1 MAGFKLDFFKGLRPR
16 ITATKL
22 GLGEAQTAQNVL
34 LGSGDLEPIPDKAT
48 TQSTVIEP
56 GTIYRYKDDSGNLWF
71 EWIARVNVAQGPIK
85 NDSYNRVYYTG
96 ALQGDGK
103 PKFTTNELADGG
115 GGGPYPEG
123 WQYIGV
129 PAPTSPLTASVVQ
142 LPEDV
147 DPGLR
152 QANQFFTDTFEIDQ
166 ILYKEYPGAGND
178 DEYWQLDTSA
188 SPEGGIL
195 FDLLPGTAFRIKSV
209 INNSRV
215 TLESATEPGITM
227 RTINSDKTTV
237 FDWDPFVYNS
247 STRTADFVGWRIPA
261 GMQVTIPDHKLAVGD
276 IIVCSATNFAPIY
289 FPPDTQNFYEDD
301 WAVDS
306 SHYLGGLTV
315 WDVRDASI
323 SASATPG
330 DTPFFMLG
338 SFYYDV
344 DRASSEVSELEDRTY
359 VYTYVNSY
367 GEEGPPSDPSEVTP
381 QLDGKDVTLT
391 NIAMPPTIGY
401 DITNIRIYR
410 SNSTEAGTE
419 YQFVKEIGLS
429 VSTTDSVL
437 SEDLG
442 EVIPSTSWDPPPS
455 GMKGIVDMPNGM
467 MVGYSGKTVHFAEPY
482 FPHAYPPE
490 YDQAIAFDI
499 VGTAAFGTSVAVLT
513 TGWPYIV
520 TGTHPRNASV
530 RPVKVNY
537 ACSSAESIAT
547 DGDNV
552 YYAAEEGLV
561 ELGARGAR
569 LVTETFADKS
579 DWSAYSPSTMV
590 GTFYDGRYHG
600 FWGFDASA
608 VETEIVAEVSGT
620 VTDADES
627 DIRDGSKTII
637 LTLTNDLWV
646 TAGTSFDNQRQN
658 IIDGIS
664 DTAASPQT
672 NGWDNILRDTNLSV
686 TDVVRTSDTV
696 VTITLPASP
705 TYSIDS
711 AETIQPTIPAAA
723 LQVSNAAVVTGSTF
737 KIEWERAASSV
748 AITGTIDGAAEA
760 DIVTGGDTVILT
772 LTNDTWI
779 SVADGFN
786 TYRATLA
793 LGLKASTNEIFGWND
808 TVPHEILVA
817 SVVRTS
823 DTVVTITLPA
833 IADYAVTDNESI
845 TAEVPYQILE
855 TQEDVNVTSGNSVGI
870 LATGEPSALFSG
882 TATDSMTENEVIAGA
897 KVLDITLTNE
907 TFVAAGT
914 GPIGTTA
921 QSEAL
926 LAAITAT
933 ADPTAGWNAQ
943 VRDNFVVG
951 DLTRVSSTVA
961 RVTLGAEA
969 SYAIDGDETI
979 GCIIPS
985 GVLTGGVALAVSNSF
1000 SVTNQNPVTCVLSG
1014 TVDVTPNIQED
1025 DIVDGGKTIILTLS
1039 QDTWL
1044 AAGTGPIGSTANT
1057 QAIINGID
1065 SAQAEGTGWDAVVK
1079 AGLTPATDVVRTS
1092 DTVCTIT
1099 LPAEATYDITA
1110 QETITATIP
1119 AAALNISAA
1128 AVVASPTFEVDVDVP
1143 ASCAVTGTAD
1153 GAADTDIIAGGKT
1166 ILLTISDDEWVAAG
1180 TTFDNQRQN
1189 IIDGLDAASSPAGG
1203 WNTQVRDVMG
1213 VSTVVRT
1220 SDTLVT
1226 ITLPATAAYDIN
1238 AAEVITVTVPASAL
1252 EQSSIAVTGDVTVDV
1267 SATTSS
1273 TSKLVFT
1280 YSDTSSS
1287 DDFIQQTH
1295 YDIAYQYTAVESFGG
1310 ATGGETAHKGAYSAS
1325 LDRWVFWV
1333 GDVFGF
1339 DSLYTIEGDAYGTAT
1354 ARTSSMASQDSV
1366 GQVFR
1371 SDALGYFLNR
1381 SRAGLEYSVN
1391 GQTGWTDITSAAENP
1406 LTAGGSPTWD
1416 LYNASGYARHDILYG
1431 GADYLYAV
1439 IRNYDH
1445 NVLVRSAD
1453 MSGANTPATNWTHE
1467 LTTPFTTT
1475 NDLYAAYGSG
1485 NGRII
1490 MWGADTVDGNAQ
1502 NQGIAYMSHGG
1513 TTLLQCTN
1521 LSSTPSFGSTAADM
1535 PLWIVYGNGKWVA
1548 MNTDGEIATVAGGSE
1563 TDASNWTK
1571 GTTISIGTDHIVR
1584 SMWYDDGSGGDD
1596 GHGFVMVATKFLT
1609 GEFEVWTSTNGTSWT
1624 KEVDGTDKRSIRAFT
1639 KYIQDGSD
1647 LA

>member
-22 GLGEAQTAQNVL
+22 GVGEAQTAQNLL

-48 TQSTVIEP
+48 EQALSIEA
-56 GTIYRYKDDSGNLWF
+56 GTIYRYKDTSGNLWF

-103 PKFTTNELADGG
+103 PKFTTNELADIDSV
-115 GGGPYPEG
+115 GPYPEG

-152 QANQFFTDTFEIDQ
+152 QANQFFTDTFEVDQ
-166 ILYKEYPGAGND
+166 ILYKTYPGSGD
-178 DEYWQLDTSA
+178 DVEIWNLA
-188 SPEGGIL
+188 SGAEGGIL
-195 FDLLPGTAFRIKSV
+195 FDLLPGTAFRVKSV

-227 RTINSDKTTV
+227 RTLNSDKTTV
-237 FDWDPFVYNS
+237 YDWDPFDYS
-247 STRTADFVGWRIPA
+247 GSTRTADFIGWRVPA
-261 GMQVTIPDHKLAVGD
+261 GMQVTIPDHKLSVGD
-276 IIVCSATNFAPIY
+276 IIVCSATNFAPIL
-289 FPPDTQNFYEDD
+289 FPGAAQDFHEND
-301 WAVDS
+301 WAVDA
-306 SHYLGGLTV
+306 SHYLAGLTV
-315 WDVRDASI
+315 WDVRDASVTPT
-323 SASATPG
+323 ATEG
-330 DTPFFMLG
+330 EDQFFMLG

-391 NIAMPPTIGY
+391 DIAMPPTIGY
-401 DITNIRIYR
+401 DVTNIRIYR

-429 VSTTDSVL
+429 VSATDDVL

-455 GMKGIVDMPNGM
+455 NMKGIVDMPNGM
-467 MVGYSGKTVHFAEPY
+467 MVGFSGKTVHFAEPY

-490 YDQAIAFDI
+490 YDQAIAYDI
-499 VGTAAFGTSVAVLT
+499 VGTAAFGTSVAILT

-530 RPVKVNY
+530 RPIKVNY
-537 ACSSAESIAT
+537 ACASAESIAT

-561 ELGARGAR
+561 EVGARGAR

-579 DWSAYSPSTMV
+579 DWSAYSPSSMIS
-590 GTFYDGRYHG
+590 GFFDGRYYG
-600 FWGFDASA
+600 FWGFDAESVA
-608 VETEIVAEVSGT
+608 TEIVAEVSGT

-627 DIRDGSKTII
+627 DIRDGGKTII

-672 NGWDNILRDTNLSV
+672 NGWDNILRDTTLVVGN
-686 TDVVRTSDTV
+686 VVRTSDTV
-696 VTITLPASP
+696 VTITLPASV

-711 AETIQPTIPAAA
+711 AETIQPTIPASA
-723 LQVSNAAVVTGSTF
+723 LQVSNAAIATGSTF
-737 KIEWERAASSV
+737 KITYERAVSSV

-786 TYRATLA
+786 AFRSVLA
-793 LGLKASTNEIFGWND
+793 LGLIASTNETFGWND

-833 IADYAVTDNESI
+833 IADYAVTDNESV
-845 TAEVPYQILE
+845 TAVVPHGILE
-855 TQEDVNVTSGNSVGI
+855 TQEDVDVTAGNSVGI

-882 TATDSMTENEVIAGA
+882 TATASMTENEVIAGA

-926 LAAITAT
+926 LAAISAA
-933 ADPTAGWNAQ
+933 ADPTTGWNAE

-961 RVTLGAEA
+961 RVTLGAESA
-969 SYAIDGDETI
+969 YSIDGNETI
-979 GCIIPS
+979 SCIIPA
-985 GVLTGGVALAVSNSF
+985 GVLTGAIALAVSNSF
-1000 SVTNQNPVTCVLSG
+1000 SVINQNPVTAVLSG

-1025 DIVDGGKTIILTLS
+1025 VIVDGGKTIILTLS

-1057 QAIINGID
+1057 QAIIDGID
-1065 SAQAEGTGWDAVVK
+1065 SAQAEGTGWDAEVK
-1079 AGLTPATDVVRTS
+1079 ANLVPATDVVRTN

-1099 LPAEATYDITA
+1099 LPASASYDITA

-1119 AAALNISAA
+1119 AAALNISASE
-1128 AVVASPTFEVDVDVP
+1128 VVASPTFEIDVDVA

-1153 GAADTDIIAGGKT
+1153 GAADTDIITGSKT

-1180 TTFDNQRQN
+1180 TAFDNQRQN

-1220 SDTLVT
+1220 SATLVT

-1252 EQSSIAVTGDVTVDV
+1252 EQSGIAVTGDVTVDV
-1267 SATTSS
+1267 SATTSA
-1273 TSKLVFT
+1273 TTKLVFT
-1280 YSDTSSS
+1280 YSDASSS

-1310 ATGGETAHKGAYSAS
+1310 ATSGESAHKGAYSAS

-1339 DSLYTIEGDAYGTAT
+1339 DSLYSIEGDTYGTAT
-1354 ARTSSMASQDSV
+1354 ARTSAMASQDST

-1416 LYNASGYARHDILYG
+1416 LHNESGYARHDILYG

-1439 IRNYDH
+1439 IKNYNH
-1445 NVLVRSAD
+1445 NILVRSAD

-1485 NGRII
+1485 NGRIV
-1490 MWGADTVDGNAQ
+1490 MWGSDTVDGNAQ
-1502 NQGIAYMSHGG
+1502 YQGIGYVAHGG

-1521 LSSTPSFGSTAADM
+1521 LSSTPSFGSGGADM
-1535 PLWIVYGNGKWVA
+1535 PKWVVFGNGVWLA
-1548 MNTDGEIATVAGGSE
+1548 MNTDGEIATVAADSE
-1563 TDASNWTK
+1563 TDASNWAK
-1571 GTTISIGTDHIVR
+1571 GTTIGIGTDHIVR
-1584 SMWYDDGSGGDD
+1584 SVWYDIGTGSDD
-1596 GHGFVMVATKFLT
+1596 GHGFVMVATKYLT

-1624 KEVDGTDKRSIRAFT
+1624 KEVDDTDKRSLRAFT
-1639 KYIQDGSD
+1639 KYLPDGSD